1 LFRISD
7 FVLRISPDT
16 SGVGGGL
23 IKVVLTFTIPNRLEY
38 FLAGPVL
45 LYRRLRYGYA
55 FRRIPLSQGKFAIV
69 DPDEYYRLSEYKW
82 SASRV
87 YNKFY
92 AVRTGPAEKGRRK
105 KTIRMHRE
113 IVDIPD
119 GLECDHIN
127 GNSLDNRK
135 ANLRPATRQQN
146 CWNNRKRRPRSLSKY
161 KGVSYSSRG
170 RPWKAMLTVNG
181 KFIYLGSFDTQ
192 TQAAKEYD
200 KAAKKYFGQYAKLN
214 FKE

>member
-1 LFRISD
+1 
-7 FVLRISPDT
+7 
-16 SGVGGGL
+16 
-23 IKVVLTFTIPNRLEY
+23 
-38 FLAGPVL
+38 VL

-55 FRRIPLSQGKFAIV
+55 FRRIALTQGKFAIV
-69 DPDEYYRLSEYKW
+69 DPDDYYRLSEYKW

-92 AVRTGPAEKGRRK
+92 AVRTGPTEKGKRG

-113 IVDIPD
+113 IANLPD

-135 ANLRPATRQQN
+135 ANLRPVTRQQN
-146 CWNNRKRRPRSLSKY
+146 CWNNRKRRPKSLSIY

-170 RPWKAMLTVNG
+170 RPWKAMLMVGG
-181 KFIYLGSFDTQ
+181 KRIYLGSFDTQ
-192 TQAAKEYD
+192 KQAAKAYD
-200 KAAKKYFGQYAKLN
+200 KAAKIHFGEYAKLN
-214 FKE
+214 FPE

>member
-1 LFRISD
+1 MRGE
-7 FVLRISPDT
+7 RP
-16 SGVGGGL
+16 
-23 IKVVLTFTIPNRLEY
+23 IKVVLSFTIPNRLEY

-55 FRRIPLSQGKFAIV
+55 FRRIPLTQGKFAIV
-69 DPDEYYRLSEYKW
+69 DPDDYYRLSEYKW
-82 SASRV
+82 SVSRV

-92 AVRTGPAEKGRRK
+92 AVRTGPAEKGRRG

-113 IVDIPD
+113 IVNIPD

-135 ANLRPATRQQN
+135 ANLRSATRQQN
-146 CWNNRKRRPRSLSKY
+146 CWNNRKRRPRSLSIY

-192 TQAAKEYD
+192 MQAARAYD

>member
-1 LFRISD
+1 LKFHAE
-7 FVLRISPDT
+7 
-16 SGVGGGL
+16 VGA

-55 FRRIPLSQGKFAIV
+55 FRRIPLTQGKFAIV
-69 DPDEYYRLSEYKW
+69 DPDDYYRLSEYKW
-82 SASRV
+82 SAFRL

-92 AVRTGPAEKGRRK
+92 AVRTAPTGNSKRG

-113 IVDIPD
+113 IVDIPA

-135 ANLRPATRQQN
+135 AN
-146 CWNNRKRRPRSLSKY
+146 RKRRPKSLSIY

-170 RPWKAMLTVNG
+170 RPWKAMLMVGG
-181 KFIYLGSFDTQ
+181 KRIYLGSFDTQ
-192 TQAAKEYD
+192 IQAAKAYD
-200 KAAKKYFGQYAKLN
+200 KAAKKYFGEYAMLN
-214 FKE
+214 FPE

>member
-1 LFRISD
+1 
-7 FVLRISPDT
+7 
-16 SGVGGGL
+16 
-23 IKVVLTFTIPNRLEY
+23 
-38 FLAGPVL
+38 VL

-55 FRRIPLSQGKFAIV
+55 FRRIPLTQGKFAIV
-69 DPDEYYRLSEYKW
+69 HADEYYRLSAYKW

-87 YNKFY
+87 YKKFY
-92 AVRTGPAEKGRRK
+92 AVRTAPAKKGKRG

-113 IVDIPD
+113 IANIPD

-135 ANLRPATRQQN
+135 ANLRPVTRQQN
-146 CWNNRKRRPRSLSKY
+146 CWNNRKRRPKSISIY
-161 KGVSYSSRG
+161 KGVSYSLRG
-170 RPWKAMLTVNG
+170 RPWKAMLTVGG
-181 KFIYLGSFDTQ
+181 KRIYLGSFDTQ
-192 TQAAKEYD
+192 IQAACAYD

>member
-1 LFRISD
+1 LKFHAE
-7 FVLRISPDT
+7 
-16 SGVGGGL
+16 VGA

-55 FRRIPLSQGKFAIV
+55 FRRIPLTQGKFAIV
-69 DPDEYYRLSEYKW
+69 DPDDYYRLSEYKW
-82 SASRV
+82 SAFRL

-92 AVRTGPAEKGRRK
+92 AVRTAPTGNSKRG

-113 IVDIPD
+113 IVDIPA

-146 CWNNRKRRPRSLSKY
+146 CWNNRKRRPKSLSIY

-170 RPWKAMLTVNG
+170 RPWKAMLMVGG
-181 KFIYLGSFDTQ
+181 KRIYLGSFDTQ
-192 TQAAKEYD
+192 IQAAKAYD
-200 KAAKKYFGQYAKLN
+200 KAAKKYFGEYAMLN
-214 FKE
+214 FPE

>member
-1 LFRISD
+1 M
-7 FVLRISPDT
+7 
-16 SGVGGGL
+16 
-23 IKVVLTFTIPNRLEY
+23 
-38 FLAGPVL
+38 L

-55 FRRIPLSQGKFAIV
+55 FRRIPLSQGKFTIV

-92 AVRTGPAEKGRRK
+92 AVRTGPAEKGRRR

-113 IVDIPD
+113 VVNIPD

-146 CWNNRKRRPRSLSKY
+146 CWNNRKRRPKSLSIY

-181 KFIYLGSFDTQ
+181 KAIYLGSFETQ
-192 TQAAKEYD
+192 IQAAKAYD
-200 KAAKKYFGQYAKLN
+200 EAAKKYFGEFAKLN
-214 FKE
+214 FPD

>member
-1 LFRISD
+1 M
-7 FVLRISPDT
+7 
-16 SGVGGGL
+16 GGGGL
-23 IKVVLTFTIPNRLEY
+23 SKVVLSFTIPNRLEY

-45 LYRRLRYGYA
+45 LYRRLRYGCA
-55 FRRIPLSQGKFAIV
+55 FRRISLTQGKFAIV

-92 AVRTGPAEKGRRK
+92 AVRTSPAGKGRRK

-113 IVDIPD
+113 IVNIPD

-146 CWNNRKRRPRSLSKY
+146 CWNNRKRRPKSLSIY

-170 RPWKAMLTVNG
+170 RPWKAMLTVGG
-181 KFIYLGSFDTQ
+181 KRIYLGSFDTQ
-192 TQAAKEYD
+192 IQAAEAYD
-200 KAAKKYFGQYAKLN
+200 KAAKIYFGQYAKLN
-214 FKE
+214 F